1 MDNLGLDEMKKI
13 AHQIIQSE
21 EEKYNIKIKTFPI
34 TFIEYYKDYEKNE
47 KFSLIKKV
55 NLALTPLYAS
65 GFNDLKGNTVIFLND
80 FNKIEKIEGRL
91 FRLLQVCFHEA
102 RHSEQQQFNEYSY
115 EGFFS
120 EIDHYIKIATMGIDY
135 ILEHDNY
142 SFEIGANLYGVSR
155 AKEYLKENYP
165 NLYEKDKEEI
175 DTLERRYQYDYLM
188 YDASFTLDR
197 FLSIANQL
205 NKIAK
210 LDKKNKVTKK
220 ATISPVLDIFFNGPA
235 EVKKVKE
242 IIEHEKFKT
251 LDKRII
257 YAFFS
262 SKTFLE
268 SVDFDKLDEKEF
280 NIIREAIEY
289 TNQVYKNQEKI
300 TEEAKNNNTISNLQ
314 YLKEQKSIIKKIAFV
329 SNIYQKKVMKFINIT
344 RSNTERKR
352 HIDEIEQ
359 YANSLGEVKRRVRGF
374 ININIFYIIGIL
386 IIAISIILYL
396 LLK

>member
-34 TFIEYYKDYEKNE
+34 TFIEYYKDYVFQK
-47 KFSLIKKV
+47 KF
-55 NLALTPLYAS
+55 NLALTPLYAV
-65 GFNDLKGNTVIFLND
+65 GFNDLKGNTVIFLNRI
-80 FNKIEKIEGRL
+80 NKIEKIEGRL

-115 EGFFS
+115 EGFFN

-210 LDKKNKVTKK
+210 LDKKNKVTKE

-242 IIEHEKFKT
+242 IIEHEKFET

-262 SKTFLE
+262 TKTFLD

-289 TNQVYKNQEKI
+289 TNHVYKNQERI

-359 YANSLGEVKRRVRGF
+359 YAESFEKAKGKIRGF
-374 ININIFYIIGIL
+374 VSINIFCIIGIL
-386 IIAISIILYL
+386 IMVTSIILYIIISI
-396 LLK
+396 K